1 LSDSFGVKRRAEAR
15 VFQEGLETCRE
26 YFATGTITVGS
37 SSLQPGE
44 TGAIDPGHPQSE
56 EVFFVAEG
64 RVRLRDPSS
73 DTSVDLDQGD
83 AALIPEGVPHELTN
97 IGQTPALV
105 TWSAAP
111 SPA

>member
-1 LSDSFGVKRRAEAR
+1 MSGFTVTRKGEAR
-15 VFQEGLETCRE
+15 VFHEGSETCRE
-26 YFATGTITVGS
+26 YFATGKLTVGS
-37 SSLQPGE
+37 SALEPGE
-44 TGAIDPGHPQSE
+44 TGAIDPGHPRSE
-56 EVFFVAEG
+56 EVFFVQRG

-73 DTSVDLDQGD
+73 ESYVDLDEGD

-105 TWSAAP
+105 AWSAAP

>member
-1 LSDSFGVKRRAEAR
+1 MAAFGVKRGAEAR

-37 SSLQPGE
+37 STLAPGE

-64 RVRLRDPSS
+64 CVRLRDPSS
-73 DTSVDLDQGD
+73 DASVDLDQGD
-83 AALIPEGVPHELTN
+83 AALIPQGVPHELTN